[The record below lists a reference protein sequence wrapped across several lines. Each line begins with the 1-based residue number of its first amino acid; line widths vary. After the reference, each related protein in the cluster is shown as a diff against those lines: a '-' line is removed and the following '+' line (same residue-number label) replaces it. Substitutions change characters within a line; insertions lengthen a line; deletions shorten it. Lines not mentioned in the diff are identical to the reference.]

1 MHRSALQTNL
11 EDKMTRY
18 CGIDLSNESTSI
30 CVIDEE
36 VVLVSETEIP
46 TEEEAVRRFLGKF
59 KELRC
64 VVEATVIF
72 PPFGGHGLL

>member
-1 MHRSALQTNL
+1 
-11 EDKMTRY
+11 MTRY

-64 VVEATVIF
+64 VVEATALAEWMCGIVEKS
-72 PPFGGHGLL
+72 GHGIN